1 LAGREPAAERSEHPA
16 GIATL
21 AITDQDFGMPTAQLA
36 QSLQTQGA
44 RLEIKPGDTTAVLLV
59 R

>member
-1 LAGREPAAERSEHPA
+1 MVHLERLEHPA

-21 AITDQDFGMPTAQLA
+21 AMPDQDSGIPTTQLA
-36 QSLQTQGA
+36 QSLQTLGA
-44 RLEIKPGDTTAVLLV
+44 PLNIKRADTTAVLLV